1 MSEESLEDRT
11 VEVSGIPATIE
22 DELLGLYFEN
32 KRRSGGGPLTSLNR
46 NGGCAVLVYGEAQVA
61 ARVLAKGPHVLQSV
75 TLTVRKPAPK
85 DPGKLLLRG
94 INPQTSLEL
103 VELYVESVT
112 GIETG
117 DYTLYRSSGKDL
129 VLIHFH
135 TPISKEDFQSLL
147 SKITAKQLDGT
158 AIHPEQIEQTDS
170 ILVENVHPTVT
181 EDVLTL
187 YFENKRGGGG
197 EVKDVCMLADGV
209 ARVSFVDFEAV
220 DRILKRTHRLHEC
233 DLKVQPYFDFLGTIK
248 NLPSPSSP
256 NGTVELNTQSAED
269 ARTESLGQEQ
279 TSPPI
284 AAHTSGLVSPP
295 DSAPGA
301 GAADQSR
308 ETLLQSAPS
317 TPSSSKISLPDPL
330 KLGLF
335 KSSQLLQDLRQSHP
349 GFEIKITDNAV
360 EMSGPGQPCVEQLK
374 SQILEFF
381 TEVAQ
386 VHLTYDVVKARFLAR
401 EEVKGR
407 LQQTLSQQGLLA
419 TYTVADCVVTITSLS
434 LHMVNEAC
442 KLLKSLI
449 CEFSIAVTSEY
460 ECMLY
465 SKQWSEFLESLAF
478 CSASMSTRE
487 EKIEVVT
494 LTSVK
499 EEMEL
504 KIIEFLSTPIQ
515 VETVITMEP
524 GMLKYIQVHCHQLL
538 ADMDQV
544 SVFPLEGED
553 VTGFRVHGNANACQ
567 AADELLRG
575 VVSSVLTRDISVSQ
589 PGVARFLVEEEGT
602 NILEEMK
609 AKFQVYISMDKVH
622 WVPLEDQDVFESAWK
637 LTSQQNFQR
646 NSSDSYHSSAQ
657 PLNSP
662 LTGTDVNAN
671 DLSEADRGLLEEAKR
686 LVSVFGGTLN
696 STSGPPSVN
705 TIMDEEDLYTAA
717 DPDTLSS
724 ADNTGRQS
732 ADDSVNSAEDALRPA
747 PEGGDSGELR
757 VEDQEMDYAKQLSL
771 EATSPD
777 LTEDAMLSLAI
788 QYSMESG
795 RSSAADGEDELQKAL
810 EISKR
815 TVQQCG
821 AAAADSQLEQAIR
834 VSLQDAIRAAN
845 TAEIRVY
852 AGYSCDLIRV
862 DIALGKKVSLRQC
875 QETVQHKCLKN
886 LSEHQKKCVDL
897 IKRKHAVEIQIQGT
911 TATISGFKDYVT
923 EAVPDLKQLLK
934 RISNIIPDSEILRTV
949 QWVWHDSKSVPTP
962 YPPNA
967 TAYIENA
974 WKMKQKKID
983 IVFDGQPYSID
994 FEKMKEYNISSGKS
1008 VQISRKLLSSADL
1021 YTDIPD
1027 EDVSVLSNLPEASR
1041 VDEDSDEFQNV
1052 VKEFYDSIQEYHN
1065 KIKIIKVEKLMNTLL
1080 YNQYKLKKASMLQS
1094 ASDPE
1099 VERTLYHGT
1108 SETSVKEICIHG
1120 FNRSFCG
1127 KNATVY
1133 GQGVYFAV
1141 NSAISVQDQYSP
1153 PNADGHKYVFVTK
1166 VLTGDFTKGKH
1177 EMKTAPLKEGSDIP
1191 LRYHSVVDKMDS
1203 PTLFVIFNDTQAYP
1217 EYLITCQKIRG

>member
-1 MSEESLEDRT
+1 M
-11 VEVSGIPATIE
+11 
-22 DELLGLYFEN
+22 LG
-32 KRRSGGGPLTSLNR
+32 
-46 NGGCAVLVYGEAQVA
+46 
-61 ARVLAKGPHVLQSV
+61 
-75 TLTVRKPAPK
+75 
-85 DPGKLLLRG
+85 
-94 INPQTSLEL
+94 
-103 VELYVESVT
+103 
-112 GIETG
+112 
-117 DYTLYRSSGKDL
+117 
-129 VLIHFH
+129 
-135 TPISKEDFQSLL
+135 
-147 SKITAKQLDGT
+147 
-158 AIHPEQIEQTDS
+158 
-170 ILVENVHPTVT
+170 
-181 EDVLTL
+181 
-187 YFENKRGGGG
+187 
-197 EVKDVCMLADGV
+197 DGV

-220 DRILKRTHRLHEC
+220 ERILKRTHRLHEC
-233 DLKVQPYFDFLGTIK
+233 DLKVQPYFTFLGTITT
-248 NLPSPSSP
+248 NLPSPRSP

-269 ARTESLGQEQ
+269 AHTESLGQEQ

-284 AAHTSGLVSPP
+284 APHTSGFASLP
-295 DSAPGA
+295 DSVPGA
-301 GAADQSR
+301 GAVEQSR
-308 ETLLQSAPS
+308 ETLLQSTPSTPSPPS

-335 KSSQLLQDLRQSHP
+335 ESSQLLQDLRKSHP

-360 EMSGPGQPCVEQLK
+360 EISGPGQPGVEQLK

-386 VHLTYDVVKARFLAR
+386 VHLTYDVEKARFLAR

-407 LQQTLSQQGLLA
+407 LLQALTQQGLLS

-434 LHMVNEAC
+434 LRMVNEAC

-465 SKQWSEFLESLAF
+465 SKQWSEFLDSLAF
-478 CSASMSTRE
+478 CSARMSTGG

-494 LTSVK
+494 LTSMK

-544 SVFPLEGED
+544 SIFPLEGED

-567 AADELLRG
+567 PADELLRA
-575 VVSSVLTRDISVSQ
+575 VVSSVLTRDITVNQ

-602 NILEEMK
+602 NILGEMQS
-609 AKFQVYISMDKVH
+609 KFQVYISMDKVH
-622 WVPLEDQDVFESAWK
+622 WEPLEDEDIFESAWK

-646 NSSDSYHSSAQ
+646 NSSDSHHSSAQ

-662 LTGTDVNAN
+662 PTGMDVNAN
-671 DLSEADRGLLEEAKR
+671 DLSDTDRGLLEEAKR

-696 STSGPPSVN
+696 SSSGPTSVN
-705 TIMDEEDLYTAA
+705 TIMDEEDLYTAP

-724 ADNTGRQS
+724 SDNTHRQS
-732 ADDSVNSAEDALRPA
+732 EDDSVIFVEDTLRPG
-747 PEGGDSGELR
+747 PEGGDSRGLR
-757 VEDQEMDYAKQLSL
+757 VEDQEQLSL

-795 RSSAADGEDELQKAL
+795 RSSAVDTEDELQKVL

-821 AAAADSQLEQAIR
+821 AAAADSQLEQAIHI
-834 VSLQDAIRAAN
+834 SLQDAIRAAN

-852 AGYSCDLIRV
+852 AGYSCDPIRV
-862 DIALGKKVSLRQC
+862 DIALGKKVSLRQY
-875 QETVQHKCLKN
+875 QETVQHKCMKN

-934 RISNIIPDSEILRTV
+934 RISNIVPDSEILHTV

-967 TAYIENA
+967 TVYIENA

-1008 VQISRKLLSSADL
+1008 VQIARKLLSSADL

-1027 EDVSVLSNLPEASR
+1027 EDVSLLSNLPEASR
-1041 VDEDSDEFQNV
+1041 VNEDSDEFQDV

-1065 KIKIIKVEKLMNTLL
+1065 KIKIVKVEKLTNTLL
-1080 YNQYKLKKASMLQS
+1080 YNQYKLKKTSMQQS
-1094 ASDPE
+1094 ASNPE